1 MLVRPLVVATANPRS
16 RVSHAVRRLALPS
29 AILVSVPL
37 LAACGSTVTMPDVV
51 GMRLDDAHR
60 ALEKMGVENFE
71 DVDVIGEEDSIF
83 RDANWVV
90 VQQDPPA
97 GTAEVD
103 TGTTIELS
111 VGNEDEEKEVLAAIP
126 PDSPFAREFAAQAAE
141 EEEDQEAQAKK
152 DEQEAEREEAEAARE
167 AEAAAEERKD
177 DVAAYVESIDDTF
190 GSQLRQLVKLYVSN
204 ADRVQAEGGGPVVAA
219 QNAIAARDAF
229 DQILTI
235 FNTKDVSPPDSLD
248 EVDAL
253 SDVDDR
259 MRNAVAGFVVA
270 SEHLIDAIDTQAP
283 SAFAEELNARQL
295 AISDWNQAMRDIYG
309 TAKRRPK
316 LIPVS

>member
-1 MLVRPLVVATANPRS
+1 MRPLVVATANPRS
-16 RVSHAVRRLALPS
+16 RVSRAARRLALPS

-90 VQQDPPA
+90 VAQDPPA
-97 GTAEVD
+97 GTAEVE

-141 EEEDQEAQAKK
+141 EEKDQEAQAKK
-152 DEQEAEREEAEAARE
+152 DEQEAEREEAEADRE

-190 GSQLRQLVKLYVSN
+190 GSQLPQLVKLYVSN

-229 DQILTI
+229 DQILTT

-248 EVDAL
+248 GVDAL

-309 TAKRRPK
+309 TAKRSP
-316 LIPVS
+316 S